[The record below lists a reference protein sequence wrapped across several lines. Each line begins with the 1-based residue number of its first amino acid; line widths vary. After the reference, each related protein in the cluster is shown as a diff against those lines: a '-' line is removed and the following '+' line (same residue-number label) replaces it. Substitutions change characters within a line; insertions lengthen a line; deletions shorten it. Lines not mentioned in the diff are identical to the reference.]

1 VNPHIEP
8 FEKYPS
14 DYEAWFENNR
24 FVYESELRAIE
35 EQLPK
40 KREGME
46 VGVGSGRFAAPLGIP
61 LGVDP
66 SSKMREV
73 SRSRGI
79 TAIDGVAEKLPFADC
94 RFRFVLM
101 VTTICFMDDIKA
113 AFREAFRMLKPGG
126 NLIIGFIDKDSPVG
140 KSYQRHRKKSTF
152 YRVASFYSADEVASN
167 LKEAGFQNLDFTQT
181 IFRPLSEIKNLE
193 PIKKGYGEGSFVV
206 VKSRKPKTT

>member
-1 VNPHIEP
+1 MPNIEP

-14 DYEAWFENNR
+14 EYEAWFENNR
-24 FVYESELRAIE
+24 LVYESELWAIE

-40 KREGME
+40 KGEGIE
-46 VGVGSGRFAAPLGIP
+46 LGVGSGRFAAPLGIL

-66 SSKMREV
+66 SSKMRELA
-73 SRSRGI
+73 RNRGI
-79 TAIDGVAEKLPFADC
+79 TAIDGVAENLPFADC

-101 VTTICFMDDIKA
+101 VTTICFLDDIKA
-113 AFREAFRMLKPGG
+113 AFKEASRVLMPGG
-126 NLIIGFIDKDSPVG
+126 KLIIGFIDKNSPVG
-140 KSYQRHRKKSTF
+140 TSYQLHKKKSEF

-167 LKEAGFQNLDFTQT
+167 LKEAGFQNLQFTQT

-206 VKSRKPKTT
+206 VKSKRPKTT

>member
-1 VNPHIEP
+1 MSKIEP

-14 DYEAWFENNR
+14 EYEAWFENNR

-46 VGVGSGRFAAPLGIP
+46 VGIGSGRVAAPLGIP

-66 SSKMREV
+66 SSKMRAL

-79 TAIDGVAEKLPFADC
+79 VAIDGVAEKLPFADC
-94 RFRFVLM
+94 RFHFVLM
-101 VTTICFMDDIKA
+101 VTTICFLEDIQA
-113 AFREAFRMLKPGG
+113 AFKETFRVLVPGG
-126 NLIIGFIDKDSPVG
+126 KLIIGFIDKDSPVG
-140 KSYQRHRKKSTF
+140 RSYQRHKKKSEF
-152 YRVASFYSADEVASN
+152 YRVASFYSAEEVASN
-167 LKEAGFQNLDFTQT
+167 LKEAGFQNLQFTQT
-181 IFRPLSEIKNLE
+181 IFRPLPEIKNLE

-206 VKSRKPKTT
+206 VKSKRPKTI